1 VDEAGGLT
9 SRIGL
14 LKPMWHRDFRLLWIG
29 QTISMIGDGTYYV
42 AVAWLVYQ
50 DLDGSPAAFA
60 LVGIAWSLP
69 QLVLILAAGALS
81 DRMDRRHLMIAGDL
95 LRLVSILAI
104 GILTLADEI
113 TIPLL
118 VVLVLFYGSGQALF
132 MPAFSSII
140 PSIVSEDVLV
150 EANSVGQ
157 VMRPLAMTIIGPLI
171 GGLLLVLGTGW
182 AFVFDAVT
190 FAASALCILLMRA
203 RKPAEEGP
211 TEPLTT
217 QIKEGIAYVR
227 SQTWIWVALLAA
239 TVSLFCVWGPW
250 ETLVPYVISHDLAG
264 SGVDLALVFAAGGLG
279 SVLVGIVAAQ
289 RGSLGRRPITV
300 MYLAWALGMLMTAG
314 FGLIT
319 AVWQGLFVAF
329 VTEGSISLLI
339 VLWYTALQRL
349 VPDRFLGR
357 VMSLDWMISI
367 AGLPLSFAVVGPLA
381 NWVGTDE
388 TLILAGVLGA
398 ADVRRD
404 VHPRRAV
411 ARTRRPPRRGLRGAV
426 VDFRRWSTRTS
437 AISGWS

>member
-1 VDEAGGLT
+1 VDERPGLT

-14 LKPMWHRDFRLLWIG
+14 LRPMRHRDFRLLWIG
-29 QTISMIGDGTYYV
+29 QTISMTGDGTYYV
-42 AVAWLVYQ
+42 AVAWLVYHN
-50 DLDGSPAAFA
+50 LHGSPGAFA
-60 LVGIAWSLP
+60 AVGVAWSLP
-69 QLVLILAAGALS
+69 QLLLLLASGALS

-95 LRLVSILAI
+95 LRLIAITVI
-104 GILTLADEI
+104 GILCLTQTI
-113 TIPLL
+113 TITIL
-118 VVLVLFYGSGQALF
+118 VVLVAFYGSGQALF
-132 MPAFSSII
+132 APAFSSII

-150 EANSVGQ
+150 EANSVAQ
-157 VMRPLAMTIIGPLI
+157 VVRPLAMQAVGPLI

-182 AFVFDAVT
+182 AFIFDGVSFAV
-190 FAASALCILLMRA
+190 SALCIVLMRV
-203 RKPAEEGP
+203 RKETGEGP
-211 TEPLTT
+211 HESLIP
-217 QIKEGIAYVR
+217 QIRDGIGYVR
-227 SQTWIWVALLAA
+227 SQTWIWVALVTA

-250 ETLVPYVISHDLAG
+250 ETLMPYVISHDLSG

-339 VLWYTALQRL
+339 VIWYTALQRL
-349 VPDRFLGR
+349 VPEQILGR

-367 AGLPLSFAVVGPLA
+367 AGLPLSFAVVGPVA
-381 NWVGTDE
+381 NWIGTDR

-398 ADVRRD
+398 AVTIAAMFIPGALAPERD
-404 VHPRRAV
+404 GRLAEAAQTRA
-411 ARTRRPPRRGLRGAV
+411 
-426 VDFRRWSTRTS
+426 
-437 AISGWS
+437 

>member
-1 VDEAGGLT
+1 VEEPTSLT

-14 LKPMWHRDFRLLWIG
+14 LRPMRHRDFRLLWIG
-29 QTISMIGDGTYYV
+29 QTVSMIGDGTYYV

-50 DLDGSPAAFA
+50 DLGGSPAAFA

-104 GILTLADEI
+104 GLLTLAHEI
-113 TIPLL
+113 TIPRL
-118 VVLVLFYGSGQALF
+118 VILVLFYGSGQALF

-190 FAASALCILLMRA
+190 FAASALCILMMHA
-203 RKPAEEGP
+203 RKPADEGP

-250 ETLVPYVISHDLAG
+250 ETLVPYVISHDLEG
-264 SGVDLALVFAAGGLG
+264 SGIDLALVFAAGGLG
-279 SVLVGIVAAQ
+279 SVLVGVVAAQ

-329 VTEGSISLLI
+329 VTEGSISLLV

-398 ADVRRD
+398 AVTIGAMFIHGARSPERD
-404 VHPRRAV
+404 GRLAE
-411 ARTRRPPRRGLRGAV
+411 A
-426 VDFRRWSTRTS
+426 S
-437 AISGWS
+437 AGRS

>member
-1 VDEAGGLT
+1 MDEPRGLT

-14 LKPMWHRDFRLLWIG
+14 LRPMRHRDFRLLWIG
-29 QTISMIGDGTYYV
+29 QTVSMIGDGTYYV

-50 DLDGSPAAFA
+50 DLGGSPAAFA

-104 GILTLADEI
+104 GLLTLADQI
-113 TIPLL
+113 TIPIL
-118 VVLVLFYGSGQALF
+118 VGLVLFYGSGQALF

-157 VMRPLAMTIIGPLI
+157 VMRPLAMTIIGPLV
-171 GGLLLVLGTGW
+171 GGLLLLLGTGW

-190 FAASALCILLMRA
+190 FAASAGCIALMRVRRQA
-203 RKPAEEGP
+203 DEGP
-211 TEPLTT
+211 HEPLVP

-227 SQTWIWVALLAA
+227 SETWIWVALVTA

-250 ETLVPYVISHDLAG
+250 ETLVPYVISHDLSG
-264 SGVDLALVFAAGGLG
+264 SGADLAFVFAAGGLG
-279 SVLVGIVAAQ
+279 SVLVGILAAQ

-300 MYLAWALGMLMTAG
+300 MYLAWALGMFATAG

-329 VTEGSISLLI
+329 VTEGSISLLVVI
-339 VLWYTALQRL
+339 WYTALQRL
-349 VPDRFLGR
+349 VPEHYLGR

-381 NWVGTDE
+381 NWIGTDE

-398 ADVRRD
+398 AVTIAAMF
-404 VHPRRAV
+404 V
-411 ARTRRPPRRGLRGAV
+411 RGARAPERDGRLAEPAV
-426 VDFRRWSTRTS
+426 TRS
-437 AISGWS
+437 

>member
-1 VDEAGGLT
+1 M
-9 SRIGL
+9 R
-14 LKPMWHRDFRLLWIG
+14 HRDFRLLWIG
-29 QTISMIGDGTYYV
+29 QTVSMIGDGTYYV

-50 DLDGSPAAFA
+50 DLGGSPAAFA

-104 GILTLADEI
+104 GLLTLAHEI
-113 TIPLL
+113 TIPRL

-190 FAASALCILLMRA
+190 FAASALCILMMHA
-203 RKPAEEGP
+203 RKPADEGP

-250 ETLVPYVISHDLAG
+250 ETLVPYVISHDLEG
-264 SGVDLALVFAAGGLG
+264 SGIDLALVFAAGGLG
-279 SVLVGIVAAQ
+279 SVLVGVVAAQ

-381 NWVGTDE
+381 SWVGTDE

-398 ADVRRD
+398 AVTIGAMFIHGARSPERD
-404 VHPRRAV
+404 GRLAE
-411 ARTRRPPRRGLRGAV
+411 A
-426 VDFRRWSTRTS
+426 S
-437 AISGWS
+437 AGRS